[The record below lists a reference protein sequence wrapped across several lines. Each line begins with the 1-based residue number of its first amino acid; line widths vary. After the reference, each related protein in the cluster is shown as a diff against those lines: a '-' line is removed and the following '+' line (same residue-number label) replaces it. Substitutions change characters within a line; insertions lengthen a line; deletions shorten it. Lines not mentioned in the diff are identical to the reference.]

1 MESAK
6 SKVQKETNAYQA
18 SDVEWPFNVISLQT
32 QLFKIFCRLVSLL

>member
-6 SKVQKETNAYQA
+6 SNLETNAYQA